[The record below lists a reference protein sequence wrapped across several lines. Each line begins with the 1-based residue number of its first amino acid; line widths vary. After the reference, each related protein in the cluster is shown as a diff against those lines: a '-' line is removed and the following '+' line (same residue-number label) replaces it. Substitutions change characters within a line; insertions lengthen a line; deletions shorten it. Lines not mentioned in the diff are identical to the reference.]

1 MSLATCRSPPRPP
14 ATSSTSS
21 PAATNT
27 ARSSS
32 PPTAASPAGARS
44 STTSPPPP
52 PSSTGGG
59 DGDAVE
65 ALAPAGD
72 AAVGG
77 EDDRAVFV
85 AAGDDVEEVAG
96 GLGGERQVAKL
107 IDQQELRAVPEA
119 HRCLPASFEDGALGA
134 GDEVGGG
141 RVVDAVAGL
150 DRLAAERDC
159 EHRFADAG
167 RPDQQDVAVLLDE
180 AERGEL
186 FDHAAVERRLGVVVD
201 VGERLLG
208 REAGEAEP
216 ALEPAPLDRLHLE
229 SEQPLEE
236 ARVRRLSLL
245 GVLKGGGELLG
256 DRAEPQVGEV
266 GAQLLVDALL
276 GHRAAASAA

>member
-119 HRCLPASFEDGALGA
+119 HRVC
-134 GDEVGGG
+134 
-141 RVVDAVAGL
+141 
-150 DRLAAERDC
+150 ERP
-159 EHRFADAG
+159 FADAG